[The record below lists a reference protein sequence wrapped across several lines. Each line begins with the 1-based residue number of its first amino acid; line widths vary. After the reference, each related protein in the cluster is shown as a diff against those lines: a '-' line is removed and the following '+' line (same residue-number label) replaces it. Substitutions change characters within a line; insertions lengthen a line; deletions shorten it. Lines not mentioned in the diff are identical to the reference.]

1 MKIGILKAF
10 ESFELSILKYDTKTK
25 KYKSNKDNQ
34 SSKKYLINRP
44 FPKHRPH
51 QLNI

>member
-1 MKIGILKAF
+1 MSYIFGKKALF
-10 ESFELSILKYDTKTK
+10 DAL
-25 KYKSNKDNQ
+25 KSNKDNQ

-51 QLNI
+51 QLNIWKNMCI